1 MKRLAIIAQLKP
13 GAAER
18 AEELV
23 TSGPPFDPR
32 DVGFDRHSVF
42 VSADQVVFVFEG
54 GKLDQLLQT
63 VVKNARQMGA
73 FRKWEPL
80 IEGLPRVAKEAY
92 SWERGDDWPE
102 DWGE

>member
-1 MKRLAIIAQLKP
+1 
-13 GAAER
+13 
-18 AEELV
+18 
-23 TSGPPFDPR
+23 
-32 DVGFDRHSVF
+32 
-42 VSADQVVFVFEG
+42 
-54 GKLDQLLQT
+54 
-63 VVKNARQMGA
+63 MGA